1 MSRAKVTLTL
11 GEVWE
16 KLGGELVGD
25 AAIQINSIAPLAE
38 AVDGQ
43 VSFLSQR
50 KYAHLLATTRASAL
64 ILPMEAKGHFPR
76 AHILTE
82 NPYLYFARVSQL
94 LNPVAIPDPR
104 IHPTAVI
111 SPTAKI
117 GRNAVIHAGVVIG
130 NDVVIGD
137 DALIYPNVVIYHDC
151 HLGDRVI
158 LHAGVVI
165 GADGFGNAKDGD
177 AWIKIPQIG
186 RVVMGNDVE
195 VGANTCIDR
204 GALDDTVIG
213 DGVRI
218 DDQIM
223 IGHNC
228 RIGDH
233 TAIAACAGIAG
244 STIIGKRCIIG
255 GAAMFSGHIEICDDV
270 TISGGTAVIKNIR
283 KPGQYTGVFPSL
295 QHNDWLHIAANLRQL
310 DSLSR
315 KVQALE
321 AQIQSLTQ
329 INTGD

>member
-1 MSRAKVTLTL
+1 MSRQSVTLSL
-11 GEVWE
+11 AQIHSV
-16 KLGGELVGD
+16 LGGELVGD
-25 AAIQINSIAPLAE
+25 GAVVVSEIAPLAK
-38 AVDGQ
+38 AVAGQ

-50 KYAHLLATTRASAL
+50 KYAPLLATTQASAL
-64 ILPMEAKGHFPR
+64 ILPLEAAGHFPR
-76 AHILTE
+76 PHILTA

-94 LNPVAIPDPR
+94 LNPVYIPDPP

-117 GRNAVIHAGVVIG
+117 GRHAVIHAGVVIG
-130 NDVVIGD
+130 DDVVIGD
-137 DALIYPNVVIYHDC
+137 HAIIYPNVVIYHDC
-151 HLGDRVI
+151 QIGDRVI

-186 RVVMGNDVE
+186 RVVIGHDVE

-213 DGVRI
+213 DGVKI

-228 RIGDH
+228 HIGDH
-233 TAIAACAGIAG
+233 TAIAACAGISG

-255 GAAMFSGHIEICDDV
+255 GAAMFSGHNEITDDV
-270 TISGGTAVIKNIR
+270 TISGGTAVIKDIR

-295 QHNDWLHIAANLRQL
+295 QHADWLHVAANLRHL
-310 DSLSR
+310 DTLAR
-315 KVQALE
+315 KVQQLE
-321 AQIQSLTQ
+321 AQIKSLTEQ
-329 INTGD
+329 HHGE